1 METTTMND
9 IVDVTAIRQLNDE
22 LRQTLRGG
30 IVTMTPGVMALGEVR
45 QLEVLKAVARFDRFD
60 ADNDP
65 HGEHDLGS
73 LDVGGERVLWKIDYF
88 DRALTNHSP
97 GPTDPAVTT
106 RVLTI
111 MLRNT
116 EPQPVVS
123 TRRTHAR
130 SGGRC
135 GHCRAEEEEGA
146 QNRAAREQQRS

>member
-1 METTTMND
+1 MND

-22 LRQTLRGG
+22 LRRTLRGG
-30 IVTMTPGVMALGEVR
+30 IVTMTPGVMALGELR

-97 GPTDPAVTT
+97 DPTDPAVTT

-111 MLRNT
+111 ML
-116 EPQPVVS
+116 
-123 TRRTHAR
+123 A
-130 SGGRC
+130 
-135 GHCRAEEEEGA
+135 AEY
-146 QNRAAREQQRS
+146 

>member
-1 METTTMND
+1 MND

-30 IVTMTPGVMALGEVR
+30 IVTMTPGVMALGELR

-97 GPTDPAVTT
+97 DPTDPAVTT
-106 RVLTI
+106 RGS
-111 MLRNT
+111 R
-116 EPQPVVS
+116 P
-123 TRRTHAR
+123 RRAWP
-130 SGGRC
+130 
-135 GHCRAEEEEGA
+135 
-146 QNRAAREQQRS
+146 